1 MEESNDKMPLQSL
14 EEVEVKN
21 EVQTEET
28 SDKSGFIV
36 SPWVLIFAL
45 LISTAGDLGL
55 MDLSS
60 HLWITVTATAV
71 LWGID
76 YIIARQLLKDI
87 ALIENG
93 AGTLKFNVYAVV
105 AMGIISTF
113 SSLGLAD
120 DNIVNVAVSIAG
132 LAVIPC
138 YALAQIIVAVKL
150 MKDRK
155 AIGLGLSIIAAL
167 VVSGA
172 IAYMIEDTPLKKST
186 EGLYW
191 GFFGAVTVV
200 ELLMYYAYYKLFN
213 NIKS

>member
-76 YIIARQLLKDI
+76 YIIAR
-87 ALIENG
+87 
-93 AGTLKFNVYAVV
+93 
-105 AMGIISTF
+105 
-113 SSLGLAD
+113 
-120 DNIVNVAVSIAG
+120 
-132 LAVIPC
+132 
-138 YALAQIIVAVKL
+138 
-150 MKDRK
+150 
-155 AIGLGLSIIAAL
+155 
-167 VVSGA
+167 
-172 IAYMIEDTPLKKST
+172 
-186 EGLYW
+186 
-191 GFFGAVTVV
+191 
-200 ELLMYYAYYKLFN
+200 
-213 NIKS
+213 